1 MRYHLFIDEI
11 IKKFSTRLN
20 KSSESYYLLLS
31 AITQLL
37 ILNFKDFAVINSTVE
52 LAKNKDINAP
62 EKFINAVLRNISR
75 NKSKLSKINYNF
87 SRLPLW
93 FTKKVSYWNESQN
106 LLDFFSPH
114 FFIRL

>member
-1 MRYHLFIDEI
+1 MRNYIYVNNI
-11 IKKFSTRLN
+11 INKFSKKN
-20 KSSESYYLLLS
+20 IKINDSYFLLLS

-75 NKSKLSKINYNF
+75 NKEYIF
-87 SRLPLW
+87 
-93 FTKKVSYWNESQN
+93 
-106 LLDFFSPH
+106 
-114 FFIRL
+114 